1 MNLQLK
7 KEDYSPPVCSVYFFS
22 IERNIMSG
30 FETVDW
36 ETDPE
41 EIG

>member
-1 MNLQLK
+1 MDHIVK
-7 KEDYSPPVCSVYFFS
+7 KEDYCPPECFVFTYTV
-22 IERNIMSG
+22 EKNIMSG